1 MAIAY
6 VLVSTDPGKE
16 HEVYNHLLK
25 VPEVRDL
32 VPLFGEY
39 DLICKIEA
47 ADLDNLGQTI
57 LGQIRSISGVVNT
70 RTLTA
75 TKL

>member
-6 VLVSTDPGKE
+6 LLIRTDPGKE
-16 HEVYNHLLK
+16 YEVYNQLLK

-32 VPLFGEY
+32 MPLFGEY
-39 DLICKIEA
+39 DLICKIDGP
-47 ADLDNLGQTI
+47 DLDNLGQTI
-57 LGQIRSISGVVNT
+57 LGRIRSISGVANT
-70 RTLTA
+70 RTLTG

>member
-6 VLVSTDPGKE
+6 VLISADPGKE
-16 HEVYNHLLK
+16 YDIYNHLLK
-25 VPEVRDL
+25 VPAVRDL
-32 VPLFGEY
+32 MPLFGEY
-39 DLICKIEA
+39 DLICKVEGP
-47 ADLDNLGQTI
+47 DFDSLGQTI
-57 LGQIRSISGVVNT
+57 LGRIRSIAGVANT

>member
-6 VLVSTDPGKE
+6 VLISTDPGKE
-16 HEVYNHLLK
+16 YDVYNQLLK

-32 VPLFGEY
+32 MPLFGEY
-39 DLICKIEA
+39 DLICKIDGP
-47 ADLDNLGQTI
+47 DLDKLGQTI
-57 LGQIRSISGVVNT
+57 LGQIRSIPGVANT